1 MHLTLAL
8 NYGSRNEIL
17 NAFKSLA
24 KKEKKKIIEDD
35 ISLNLMTKNLPDPD
49 FVIRTSGEKRL
60 SNLFIMANCISNYTT
75 KTLWPDFT
83 VQKYMPSFENYISRK
98 RRSGGN

>member
-24 KKEKKKIIEDD
+24 RKKKRKIIEDD

-49 FVIRTSGEKRL
+49 FVIRTSGEKGYQI
-60 SNLFIMANCISNYTT
+60 FIMANCI
-75 KTLWPDFT
+75 F
-83 VQKYMPSFENYISRK
+83 
-98 RRSGGN
+98 